1 MLPCGANE
9 LAGMGKNAATG
20 TASIGLIRA
29 TVTLVGGSSDCCCS
43 WIECGSGCSRNAQ
56 NSTSS
61 AFGVLVADR
70 TGCLDCFRKSHFFQP
85 LPIHV
90 RICLTN
96 VSLLCYNSITGQG
109 QMFWVTVRAV
119 PGILKW
125 GCVVSMVSINSGI
138 RVYGVEN
145 D

>member
-1 MLPCGANE
+1 MTSVGRILQLSLRLDRLRPGCCFRQLKI
-9 LAGMGKNAATG
+9 LAQ
-20 TASIGLIRA
+20 
-29 TVTLVGGSSDCCCS
+29 C
-43 WIECGSGCSRNAQ
+43 NAQ
-56 NSTSS
+56 NSTRAS
-61 AFGVLVADR
+61 ALLTADR
-70 TGCLDCFRKSHFFQP
+70 TGCLCKDLGGAPHDGFRKSHFSQP

-109 QMFWVTVRAV
+109 QMFWVTVGAS

-125 GCVVSMVSINSGI
+125 GCVASMVSINLGI